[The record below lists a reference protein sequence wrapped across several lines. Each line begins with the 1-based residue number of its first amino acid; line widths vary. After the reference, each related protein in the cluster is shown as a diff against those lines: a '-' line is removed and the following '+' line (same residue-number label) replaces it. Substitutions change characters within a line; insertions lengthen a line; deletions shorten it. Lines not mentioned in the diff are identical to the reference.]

1 MDNKE
6 KIEQLISVME
16 EANKDEQ
23 FRNKIESSKSLSEVY
38 KLVTEKNNLSLTEEE
53 FCCFFKNVDLL
64 CESVGNKQELSTE
77 ELDAVVGG
85 SWKVWNKVHKIFKS
99 ITAVKTLISLPTLAA
114 DIPLITSPV
123 GIIKIIKDIHD
134 VKEVVEVAKDYLK
147 K

>member
-23 FRNKIESSKSLSEVY
+23 FRNKIESRKSLSEVY

-64 CESVGNKQELSTE
+64 CESLGNKQELSIE

-85 SWKVWNKVHKIFKS
+85 SWEVWYKVHKVFKT
-99 ITAVKTLISLPTLAA
+99 IAAGKTIATLPSMAM
-114 DIPLITSPV
+114 DIPLLTTPL
-123 GIIKIIKDIHD
+123 GIVKIIKDIHD
-134 VKEVVEVAKDYLK
+134 VKEVVEVAKDYLGK
-147 K
+147 

>member
-85 SWKVWNKVHKIFKS
+85 SWKVWNKVHKIFKT

-114 DIPLITSPV
+114 DIPLMTSPV